1 MSFKKTWNKNIW
13 KGEKMPK
20 GMHLVLGLT
29 SLNTSRKKKPKIT
42 KKRME
47 QLVEEHRLYNKKMKQ
62 TNNRK
67 DMMSFDDF
75 VKRQFGQVKY
85 KPKKTGTY
93 QPKGMTITRTTSIP
107 NHTIDVKDLQ
117 HACTKPN
124 DDYKKEISSQYVI
137 GQAYNKSGLQVLTKK
152 ETQDPATGKR
162 R

>member
-1 MSFKKTWNKNIW
+1 
-13 KGEKMPK
+13 MPK
-20 GMHLVLGLT
+20 GMHLVLGMT
-29 SLNTSRKKKPKIT
+29 SLDTRKKKKPKIT

-47 QLVEEHRLYNKKMKQ
+47 QLVEEHRLYNKQMKQ
-62 TNNRK
+62 TNNRR
-67 DMMSFDDF
+67 DMMSFDDYL
-75 VKRQFGQVKY
+75 KRQFGQVKY

-93 QPKGMTITRTTSIP
+93 QPTDMIITRSTNIP
-107 NHTIDVKDLQ
+107 SHTIDVKDLQ

-124 DDYKKEISSQYVI
+124 DDYKREISSQYVI

>member
-1 MSFKKTWNKNIW
+1 
-13 KGEKMPK
+13 MPK

-29 SLNTSRKKKPKIT
+29 SLDTSRKKKPKIT

-67 DMMSFDDF
+67 DMISFDDYL
-75 VKRQFGQVKY
+75 KRQFGQVKY

-93 QPKGMTITRTTSIP
+93 QPTDMIITRNTNTLS
-107 NHTIDVKDLQ
+107 HTIDVKDLQ

-124 DDYKKEISSQYVI
+124 DDYKKEISSQYII
-137 GQAYNKSGLQVLTKK
+137 GQAYNKGGLVVLSEK
-152 ETQDPATGKR
+152 EASDASTGKR

>member
-1 MSFKKTWNKNIW
+1 
-13 KGEKMPK
+13 MPK
-20 GMHLVLGLT
+20 GMHLVLGMT
-29 SLNTSRKKKPKIT
+29 SLDTRKKKKPKIT

-47 QLVEEHRLYNKKMKQ
+47 QLVEEHRLYNKQMKQ
-62 TNNRK
+62 TNNRR
-67 DMMSFDDF
+67 DMMSFDDY

-93 QPKGMTITRTTSIP
+93 QPTDMIITRSTNIP
-107 NHTIDVKDLQ
+107 SHTIDVKDLQ

-124 DDYKKEISSQYVI
+124 DDYKKEISSQYII
-137 GQAYNKSGLQVLTKK
+137 GQAYNKSGLQVLTKR

>member
-1 MSFKKTWNKNIW
+1 M
-13 KGEKMPK
+13 MPK

-42 KKRME
+42 KKRMK

-67 DMMSFDDF
+67 DMISFDEYL
-75 VKRQFGQVKY
+75 KRQFGQLKY
-85 KPKKTGTY
+85 KSKKTGTY
-93 QPKGMTITRTTSIP
+93 QPTDMVITKSTPS
-107 NHTIDVKDLQ
+107 HTIDVKDLQ

-124 DDYKKEISSQYVI
+124 DDYKKEISSQYII
-137 GQAYNKSGLQVLTKK
+137 GQAYNKSGLQVLTKR

>member
-1 MSFKKTWNKNIW
+1 
-13 KGEKMPK
+13 MPK
-20 GMHLVLGLT
+20 GMHLVLGMT
-29 SLNTSRKKKPKIT
+29 SLDTRKKKKPKIT

-47 QLVEEHRLYNKKMKQ
+47 QLVEEHRLYNKEMKQ
-62 TNNRK
+62 TNNRR
-67 DMMSFDDF
+67 DMMSFDDY

-93 QPKGMTITRTTSIP
+93 QPTDMIITRTTNIP
-107 NHTIDVKDLQ
+107 SHTIDVKDLQ

-137 GQAYNKSGLQVLTKK
+137 GQAYNKSGLQVLTKR

>member
-1 MSFKKTWNKNIW
+1 
-13 KGEKMPK
+13 MPK

-29 SLNTSRKKKPKIT
+29 SLDTSRKKKPKIT

-47 QLVEEHRLYNKKMKQ
+47 QLVEEHRLYNKKCKQ

-67 DMMSFDDF
+67 DMISFDDYL
-75 VKRQFGQVKY
+75 KRQFGQVKY

-93 QPKGMTITRTTSIP
+93 QPTDMIITRNTNTLS
-107 NHTIDVKDLQ
+107 HTIDVKDLQ
-117 HACTKPN
+117 HACTKTN
-124 DDYKKEISSQYVI
+124 DDYKKEISSQYLI

>member
-1 MSFKKTWNKNIW
+1 
-13 KGEKMPK
+13 MPK
-20 GMHLVLGLT
+20 GMHLVLGMT
-29 SLNTSRKKKPKIT
+29 SLDTRKKKKPKIT

-47 QLVEEHRLYNKKMKQ
+47 QLVEEHRLYNKQMKQ
-62 TNNRK
+62 TNNRR
-67 DMMSFDDF
+67 DMMSFDDYL
-75 VKRQFGQVKY
+75 KRQFGQVKY

-93 QPKGMTITRTTSIP
+93 QPTDMIITRNTNIP
-107 NHTIDVKDLQ
+107 SHTIDVKDLQ

-124 DDYKKEISSQYVI
+124 DDYKREISSQYVI

>member
-1 MSFKKTWNKNIW
+1 
-13 KGEKMPK
+13 MPK

-29 SLNTSRKKKPKIT
+29 SLDTSRKKKPKIT

-47 QLVEEHRLYNKKMKQ
+47 QLVEEHRLYNKKCNQ

-67 DMMSFDDF
+67 DMISFDDYL
-75 VKRQFGQVKY
+75 KRQFGQVKY

-93 QPKGMTITRTTSIP
+93 QPTDMIITRNTNTLS
-107 NHTIDVKDLQ
+107 HTIDVKDLQ

>member
-1 MSFKKTWNKNIW
+1 
-13 KGEKMPK
+13 MPK

-47 QLVEEHRLYNKKMKQ
+47 QLVEEHRLYNKTCKQ
-62 TNNRK
+62 TNNRR

-75 VKRQFGQVKY
+75 VKRQFGQMKY
-85 KPKKTGTY
+85 KSKNTGTY
-93 QPKGMTITRTTSIP
+93 QPTSMTITTSVSS
-107 NHTIDVKDLQ
+107 HTIDVKDLQ

-124 DDYKKEISSQYVI
+124 NDYKREISSQYVI

-152 ETQDPATGKR
+152 ETEDPATGKR

>member
-1 MSFKKTWNKNIW
+1 
-13 KGEKMPK
+13 MPK

-29 SLNTSRKKKPKIT
+29 SLDTSRKKKPKIT

-67 DMMSFDDF
+67 DMISFDEYL
-75 VKRQFGQVKY
+75 KRQFGQLKY
-85 KPKKTGTY
+85 KSKKTGTY
-93 QPKGMTITRTTSIP
+93 QPTDMVITKSTPSY
-107 NHTIDVKDLQ
+107 TIDVKDLQ

-124 DDYKKEISSQYVI
+124 DDYKKEISSQYII
-137 GQAYNKSGLQVLTKK
+137 GQAYNKSGLQVLTKR

>member
-1 MSFKKTWNKNIW
+1 
-13 KGEKMPK
+13 MPK

-29 SLNTSRKKKPKIT
+29 SLDTSRKKKPKIT
-42 KKRME
+42 KKRMK

-67 DMMSFDDF
+67 DMISFDEYL
-75 VKRQFGQVKY
+75 KRQFGQLKY
-85 KPKKTGTY
+85 KSKKTGTY
-93 QPKGMTITRTTSIP
+93 QPTDMVITKSTPS
-107 NHTIDVKDLQ
+107 HTIDVKDLQ

-124 DDYKKEISSQYVI
+124 DDYKREISSQYVI
-137 GQAYNKSGLQVLTKK
+137 GQAYNKSGLQVLTKR

>member
-1 MSFKKTWNKNIW
+1 
-13 KGEKMPK
+13 
-20 GMHLVLGLT
+20 MHLVLGLT
-29 SLNTSRKKKPKIT
+29 SLDTSRKKKPKIT

-67 DMMSFDDF
+67 DMISFDDYL
-75 VKRQFGQVKY
+75 KRQFGQVKY

-93 QPKGMTITRTTSIP
+93 QPTDMIITRNTNTLS
-107 NHTIDVKDLQ
+107 HTIDVKDLQ

>member
-1 MSFKKTWNKNIW
+1 
-13 KGEKMPK
+13 MPK

-29 SLNTSRKKKPKIT
+29 SLDTSRKKKPKIT

-47 QLVEEHRLYNKKMKQ
+47 QLVEEHRLYNKKCKQ

-67 DMMSFDDF
+67 DMISFDDYL
-75 VKRQFGQVKY
+75 KRQFGQVKY

-93 QPKGMTITRTTSIP
+93 QPTDMIITRNTNTLG
-107 NHTIDVKDLQ
+107 HTIDVKDLQ

>member
-1 MSFKKTWNKNIW
+1 
-13 KGEKMPK
+13 MPK
-20 GMHLVLGLT
+20 GMHLVLGMT
-29 SLNTSRKKKPKIT
+29 SLDTRKKKKPKIT

-47 QLVEEHRLYNKKMKQ
+47 QLVEEHRLYNKQMKQ
-62 TNNRK
+62 TNNRR
-67 DMMSFDDF
+67 DMMSFDDYL
-75 VKRQFGQVKY
+75 KRQFGQVKY

-93 QPKGMTITRTTSIP
+93 QPTDMIITRSTNIP
-107 NHTIDVKDLQ
+107 SHTIDVKDLQ

-137 GQAYNKSGLQVLTKK
+137 GQAYNKSGLQVLTKR

>member
-1 MSFKKTWNKNIW
+1 
-13 KGEKMPK
+13 MPK

-29 SLNTSRKKKPKIT
+29 SLDTSRKKKPKIT

-47 QLVEEHRLYNKKMKQ
+47 QLVEEHRLYNKRMKQ

-67 DMMSFDDF
+67 DMISFDDYL
-75 VKRQFGQVKY
+75 KRQFGQVKY

-93 QPKGMTITRTTSIP
+93 KPTGITIERNTNIP
-107 NHTIDVKDLQ
+107 SRAIDVKDLQ

-152 ETQDPATGKR
+152 ETQDPETGKR

>member
-1 MSFKKTWNKNIW
+1 
-13 KGEKMPK
+13 MPK

-29 SLNTSRKKKPKIT
+29 SLDTSRKKKPKIT
-42 KKRME
+42 KKRMK

-67 DMMSFDDF
+67 DMISFDDYL
-75 VKRQFGQVKY
+75 KRQFGQVKY

-93 QPKGMTITRTTSIP
+93 QPTDMIITRNTNTLS
-107 NHTIDVKDLQ
+107 HTIDVKDLQ

-152 ETQDPATGKR
+152 ETQDPSTGKR

>member
-1 MSFKKTWNKNIW
+1 
-13 KGEKMPK
+13 MPK

-29 SLNTSRKKKPKIT
+29 SLDTSRKKKPKIT
-42 KKRME
+42 KKRMK

-67 DMMSFDDF
+67 DMISFDEYL
-75 VKRQFGQVKY
+75 KRQFGQLKY
-85 KPKKTGTY
+85 KSKKTGTY
-93 QPKGMTITRTTSIP
+93 QPTDMVITKSTPS
-107 NHTIDVKDLQ
+107 HTIDVKDLQ

>member
-1 MSFKKTWNKNIW
+1 
-13 KGEKMPK
+13 
-20 GMHLVLGLT
+20 MHLVLGMT

-42 KKRME
+42 KKRMTE
-47 QLVEEHRLYNKKMKQ
+47 LVEQHRLYNKEMKQ
-62 TNNRK
+62 TNNRR
-67 DMMSFDDF
+67 DMMSFDDY

-93 QPKGMTITRTTSIP
+93 QPTDMIITRSTNIP
-107 NHTIDVKDLQ
+107 SHTIDVKDLQ

-124 DDYKKEISSQYVI
+124 DDYKREISSQYVI

>member
-1 MSFKKTWNKNIW
+1 
-13 KGEKMPK
+13 MPK

-29 SLNTSRKKKPKIT
+29 SLDTSRKKKPKIT

-67 DMMSFDDF
+67 DMISFDEYL
-75 VKRQFGQVKY
+75 KRQFGQVKY
-85 KPKKTGTY
+85 KPKNTGTY
-93 QPKGMTITRTTSIP
+93 QPTGMTITKSVPSR
-107 NHTIDVKDLQ
+107 TIDIKDLQ

>member
-1 MSFKKTWNKNIW
+1 
-13 KGEKMPK
+13 MPK
-20 GMHLVLGLT
+20 GMHLVIGLT
-29 SLNTSRKKKPKIT
+29 SLDTSKKKKPKIT
-42 KKRME
+42 KKRMK

-67 DMMSFDDF
+67 DMISFDEYL
-75 VKRQFGQVKY
+75 KIQFGQVKY
-85 KPKKTGTY
+85 KSKKTGTY
-93 QPKGMTITRTTSIP
+93 QPTDMVITKSTPS
-107 NHTIDVKDLQ
+107 HTIDVKDLQ

-124 DDYKKEISSQYVI
+124 DDYKREISSQYVI

>member
-1 MSFKKTWNKNIW
+1 MAR
-13 KGEKMPK
+13 
-20 GMHLVLGLT
+20 GMHLVLGMT

-42 KKRME
+42 KKRMTE
-47 QLVEEHRLYNKKMKQ
+47 LVEQHRLYNKEMKQ
-62 TNNRK
+62 TNNRSM
-67 DMMSFDDF
+67 MMSFDDY

-93 QPKGMTITRTTSIP
+93 QPIGMTITRTTDLPSR
-107 NHTIDVKDLQ
+107 TIDIKDLQ

-124 DDYKKEISSQYVI
+124 DDYKREISSQYVI

-152 ETQDPATGKR
+152 ETEDPATGKR

>member
-1 MSFKKTWNKNIW
+1 
-13 KGEKMPK
+13 MPK

-29 SLNTSRKKKPKIT
+29 SLDTSKKKKPKIT
-42 KKRME
+42 KKRMK

-67 DMMSFDDF
+67 DMISFDEYL
-75 VKRQFGQVKY
+75 KIQFGQVKY
-85 KPKKTGTY
+85 KSKKTGTY
-93 QPKGMTITRTTSIP
+93 QPTDMVITKSTPS
-107 NHTIDVKDLQ
+107 HTIDVKDLQ

-124 DDYKKEISSQYVI
+124 DDYKKEISSQYII
-137 GQAYNKSGLQVLTKK
+137 GQAYNKSGLQVLTKR

>member
-1 MSFKKTWNKNIW
+1 
-13 KGEKMPK
+13 MPK
-20 GMHLVLGLT
+20 GMHLVLGMT
-29 SLNTSRKKKPKIT
+29 SLDTRKKKKPKIT

-47 QLVEEHRLYNKKMKQ
+47 QLVEEHRLYNKQMKQ
-62 TNNRK
+62 NNNRR
-67 DMMSFDDF
+67 DMMSFDDY

-93 QPKGMTITRTTSIP
+93 QPTDMIITRSTNIP
-107 NHTIDVKDLQ
+107 SHTIDVKDLQ

-137 GQAYNKSGLQVLTKK
+137 GQAYNKSGLQVLTKR

>member
-1 MSFKKTWNKNIW
+1 
-13 KGEKMPK
+13 MPK
-20 GMHLVLGLT
+20 GMHLVLGMT
-29 SLNTSRKKKPKIT
+29 SLDTRKKKKPKIT

-47 QLVEEHRLYNKKMKQ
+47 QLVEEHRLYNKQMKQ
-62 TNNRK
+62 TNNRR
-67 DMMSFDDF
+67 DMMSFDDY

-93 QPKGMTITRTTSIP
+93 QPTDMIITRNTNIP
-107 NHTIDVKDLQ
+107 SHTIDVKDLQ

>member
-1 MSFKKTWNKNIW
+1 
-13 KGEKMPK
+13 
-20 GMHLVLGLT
+20 MHLVLGLT
-29 SLNTSRKKKPKIT
+29 SLDTSRKKKPKIT

-47 QLVEEHRLYNKKMKQ
+47 QLVEEHRLYNKKCKQ

-67 DMMSFDDF
+67 DMISFDDYL
-75 VKRQFGQVKY
+75 KRQFGQVKY

-93 QPKGMTITRTTSIP
+93 QPTDMIITRNTNTLS
-107 NHTIDVKDLQ
+107 HTIDVKDLQ

-137 GQAYNKSGLQVLTKK
+137 GQAYNKSGLQVLTKR

>member
-1 MSFKKTWNKNIW
+1 
-13 KGEKMPK
+13 MPK
-20 GMHLVLGLT
+20 GMHLVLGMT
-29 SLNTSRKKKPKIT
+29 SLDTRKKKKPKIT

-47 QLVEEHRLYNKKMKQ
+47 QLVEEHRLYNKQMKQ
-62 TNNRK
+62 TNNRR
-67 DMMSFDDF
+67 DMMSFDDY

-93 QPKGMTITRTTSIP
+93 QPTDMIITRSTNIP
-107 NHTIDVKDLQ
+107 SHTIDVKDLQ

-124 DDYKKEISSQYVI
+124 DDYKREISSQYVI
-137 GQAYNKSGLQVLTKK
+137 GQAYNKSGLQVLTKR

>member
-1 MSFKKTWNKNIW
+1 
-13 KGEKMPK
+13 
-20 GMHLVLGLT
+20 
-29 SLNTSRKKKPKIT
+29 
-42 KKRME
+42 ME

-67 DMMSFDDF
+67 DMISFDDYL
-75 VKRQFGQVKY
+75 KRQFGQVKY

-93 QPKGMTITRTTSIP
+93 QPKDMIITKTTSIP
-107 NHTIDVKDLQ
+107 NRTIDVKDLQ

>member
-1 MSFKKTWNKNIW
+1 
-13 KGEKMPK
+13 MPK

-29 SLNTSRKKKPKIT
+29 SLDTSRKKKPKIT

-47 QLVEEHRLYNKKMKQ
+47 QLVEEHRLYNKKWKQ

-67 DMMSFDDF
+67 DMISFDEYL
-75 VKRQFGQVKY
+75 KRQFGQLKY
-85 KPKKTGTY
+85 KSKKTGTY
-93 QPKGMTITRTTSIP
+93 QPTDMVITKSTPS
-107 NHTIDVKDLQ
+107 HTIDVKDLQ

-124 DDYKKEISSQYVI
+124 DDYKKEISSQYII

-152 ETQDPATGKR
+152 ETEDPATGKR

>member
-1 MSFKKTWNKNIW
+1 
-13 KGEKMPK
+13 MPK
-20 GMHLVLGLT
+20 GMHLVIGLT
-29 SLNTSRKKKPKIT
+29 SLDTSKKKKPKIT
-42 KKRME
+42 KKRMK

-62 TNNRK
+62 TNNRR
-67 DMMSFDDF
+67 DMMSFDDY

-93 QPKGMTITRTTSIP
+93 QPTDMIITRSTNIP
-107 NHTIDVKDLQ
+107 SHTIDVKDLQ

-124 DDYKKEISSQYVI
+124 DDYKREISSQYVI